1 VIVLEALKSLYLSSE
16 LWYFLKHQSDFFLR
30 SDICLLIKWYFLNRW
45 MKWLFIFQVIFLE
58 SLNEVTFYFSSD
70 ISWNIEVTFYFSS
83 DISWIIEW
91 SDFLFFKWYFLK
103 HWSDLIYRVI
113 FLEDLKSFCWYQYW
127 NIEATGTFFLFKE
140 WYFF

>member
-1 VIVLEALKSLYLSSE
+1 VIFLESLKWL
-16 LWYFLKHQSDFFLR
+16 
-30 SDICLLIKWYFLNRW
+30 CLLIKWYFLNRW

-58 SLNEVTFYFSSD
+58 SLNEVIFIFQVIFLESL
-70 ISWNIEVTFYFSS
+70 NEVTFYFSS
-83 DISWIIEW
+83 DISWIVEW

-103 HWSDLIYRVI
+103 HWSDFLFFKWYFLNHWMKWLFIFQVI
-113 FLEDLKSFCWYQYW
+113 FPETLKSFCWYQYW